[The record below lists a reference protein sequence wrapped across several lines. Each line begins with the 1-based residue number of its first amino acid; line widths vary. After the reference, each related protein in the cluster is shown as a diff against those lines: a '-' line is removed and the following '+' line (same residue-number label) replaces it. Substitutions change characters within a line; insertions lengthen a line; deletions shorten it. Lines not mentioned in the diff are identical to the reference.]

1 MTTALERAASRIR
14 ETVTQLDRTVRA
26 YAIDAVA
33 EEAVSLTDGQIEND
47 GALVMA
53 LARVAVRNVRSSGPV
68 LGGRAPS
75 RGDPVERAQ
84 REAAD
89 RVDCGMVALTS
100 AAQLVGGCNARDE
113 RDSLDFDKL
122 LEVVMEI
129 AQPESHRLLREGALT
144 LMARA
149 LGRLPPS
156 ERALTLGIVPL
167 RVVRQFA
174 CGQGASRFVQRAALE
189 VLVQVKGA
197 EVEEDLLGI
206 LASAGGPDGM
216 IIRHHVVALI
226 PRSALSAASQLRS
239 VWAQRKDPSEHVRQ
253 GVVRALAVL
262 GQRQAR
268 AYQLLTRLSLV
279 DASPRINALGLL
291 ELARA
296 AAQGDSAQA
305 TRSFIQV
312 LSHACRS
319 ENPVLH
325 RAALAATRLIAAS
338 AQRPIL
344 MSDLAAG
351 LAALIRDAR
360 LDTAEMAATL
370 ARELQMESDPARQAL
385 CAELRQRTRER
396 SDGQSFRVDLSPAL
410 DEKDLEQAAYVVAC
424 LDLVLEIVPR
434 KGRTYELRRGE
445 RRGLRLWRL
454 IHEFGHRGPDKRQS
468 YLHSH
473 ARLAIAHTTTVPIR
487 QAEVTPTLVPG
498 ERRIL
503 IGSSWGCFLPRVDDI
518 FAACRAPRG
527 KRLIS
532 AFGTLTVRAPEG
544 FFARAKLWARLTR
557 RYAELSQLRDQ
568 SLTAATQD
576 GKRRFALELRRL
588 GVEIELSDSALS
600 LGGRPVSTLPASVP
614 QFFSVLPLP
623 LALWLEDALQYVVSP
638 SGNTAWHLSMVVWVL
653 LSLMVVRASRVQ
665 RRFAHARQKIPL
677 SIGGWGSRGKSGTER
692 LKSALFH
699 SRHADVVSKTTGCEA
714 MLILARRD
722 QTAHE
727 IFLYRPYDKATIW
740 EQEAVVEYAESL
752 GAQVFLWECMALQ
765 PEFVEI
771 LNREWMKDRITTI
784 TNAYP
789 DHEDIMG
796 PSGEDVARV
805 IGRFI
810 PIGGTVLSSEEQMEA
825 FIRESATRRGSQ
837 LIEVDELAADLLP
850 RDLLDRFPYQEHPR
864 NVALA
869 LRLAEHLGFDRERS
883 LIDIADYVVPD
894 LGVLNVFPKIPFK
907 ARSLRFSNG
916 MSANERAGFMSNWNR
931 LYFVSH
937 DPDKH
942 SDTILAAVINNRA
955 DRVARSRVF
964 ADVFARDVAVDRMI
978 VIGTNTSG
986 MKQFMYESIA
996 VEAAQIRPPESAA
1009 DAPQW
1014 IETTFNRLGVP
1025 KTLDAVERRL
1035 RLMSRALLG
1044 PSPDAA
1050 AEQEIERLLT
1060 AALATLSDPDAPGF
1074 DAADGLKA
1082 SVARTLEPLSEC
1094 LGRVCLAELAW
1105 AETPALRQAEHH
1117 ATLMTLVAPW
1127 VERRYWTNR
1136 LAQLIAPATSPPLLQ
1151 GLRATYR
1158 RLFEE
1163 RVIILEHSDFTGD
1176 QVVDFVF
1183 RQIPPGLHAEVM
1195 GCQNIKGTGL
1205 DFVYRFVELQRVHD
1219 WLVKLDME
1227 PSERPAILSQMK
1239 SHIDYGLFGCQYA
1252 MARVQS
1258 LLAAAAQDW
1267 APQLASLR
1275 ELQSYLQTRERF
1287 FINKMSR
1294 TTTKSRWHVVLGW
1307 LEPWVDNLDGIRR
1320 RKRADRIM
1328 HALISGEMNT
1338 ATAAE
1343 ALRTVVAR
1351 QKGGWLAKDFTNA
1364 WARLSR
1370 RALVTP
1376 ERPPEK
1382 LVGDGATAMSS
1393 RTP

>member
-1 MTTALERAASRIR
+1 MTTEQERAAARIR
-14 ETVTQLDRTVRA
+14 ETVTELDRTLRA
-26 YAIDAVA
+26 AAIEGVA
-33 EEAVSLTDGQIEND
+33 EQALSLTDGQIEGD
-47 GALVMA
+47 GALVLA
-53 LARVAVRNVRSSGPV
+53 LARVALRNLRSSTGG
-68 LGGRAPS
+68 LGATSRAL

-89 RVDCGMVALTS
+89 RVDRGIVALTS
-100 AAQLVGGCNARDE
+100 AAQLAEGCSARGE

-122 LEVVMEI
+122 LEVALEI

-149 LGRLPPS
+149 LARLPPN

-167 RVVRQFA
+167 RAVRQLA
-174 CGQGASRFVQRAALE
+174 HGQGASRFVQRAALD

-197 EVEEDLLGI
+197 EVEEDLLDI
-206 LASAGGPDGM
+206 LENTRGPDGM

-226 PRSALSAASQLRS
+226 PRSSLSRASQLRC

-253 GVVRALAVL
+253 GVVRALTVL
-262 GQRQAR
+262 GQHQPR
-268 AYQLLTRLSLV
+268 AYQLLARLSLV
-279 DASPRINALGLL
+279 DPSPRVNGLGLL
-291 ELARA
+291 ELARTA
-296 AAQGDSAQA
+296 AEGGSAQA
-305 TRSFIQV
+305 SRSFVQV
-312 LSHACRS
+312 LSRSCRS
-319 ENPVLH
+319 DNPVLH
-325 RAALAATRLIAAS
+325 RAALAATRLVAAS
-338 AQRPIL
+338 PQLPIL
-344 MSDLAAG
+344 MDELASG

-370 ARELQMESDPARQAL
+370 ARELQLQTDPARLAL
-385 CAELRQRTRER
+385 CAELRQKTREQR
-396 SDGQSFRVDLSPAL
+396 EGQRFRIELAPTLA
-410 DEKDLEQAAYVVAC
+410 ERDLEQAAYVVSC
-424 LDLVLEIVPR
+424 LDLSLEIVPR
-434 KGRTYELRRGE
+434 RGRSYELRRGE

-454 IHEFGHRGPDKRQS
+454 LHELSHRGPDKRQS
-468 YLHSH
+468 HLHSH
-473 ARLAIAHTTTVPIR
+473 ARLPIPHTTTVPIR

-503 IGSSWGCFLPRVDDI
+503 IGSSWGCFLPRVDDL
-518 FAACRAPRG
+518 FAACHAPRG

-544 FFARAKLWARLTR
+544 LFARAKLWACLTR

-568 SLTAATQD
+568 SLTATTQD

-588 GVEIELSDSALS
+588 GVEIELSDCALS

-653 LSLMVVRASRVQ
+653 LSLMVVRAFRVQ
-665 RRFAHARQKIPL
+665 RRFAHAKQRIPL

-765 PEFVEI
+765 PEFVDI

-810 PIGGTVLSSEEQMEA
+810 PDGGTVLSSEEQMEA

-850 RDLLDRFPYQEHPR
+850 RDLLDRFPYQEHPS

-894 LGVLNVFPKIPFK
+894 LGVLNTFPKIPFK

-937 DPDKH
+937 DPDQH
-942 SDTILAAVINNRA
+942 SDTMLAAVINNRA

-996 VEAAQIRPPESAA
+996 LEAAQIRPPETAS
-1009 DAPQW
+1009 DAPLW

-1025 KTLDAVERRL
+1025 KTLAAVERRM
-1035 RLMSRALLG
+1035 RLMSRALSG
-1044 PSPDAA
+1044 PAPEAA
-1050 AEQEIERLLT
+1050 VEVESLL
-1060 AALATLSDPDAPGF
+1060 AAVLQTLSDPAAPGF
-1074 DAADGLKA
+1074 DAADGLRA
-1082 SVARTLEPLSEC
+1082 TLAELLTPLSEC
-1094 LGRVCLAELAW
+1094 LGRVCLPELAW
-1105 AETPALRQAEHH
+1105 AETPALRQAEHL
-1117 ATLMTLVAPW
+1117 ATLTALVAPW
-1127 VERRYWTNR
+1127 VERRYWTSR
-1136 LAQLIAPATSPPLLQ
+1136 LPQLIDPATSPRLLE

-1158 RLFEE
+1158 RQFEE

-1219 WLVKLDME
+1219 WLQKLDLE
-1227 PSERPAILSQMK
+1227 PSERAPILAQMK
-1239 SHIDYGLFGCQYA
+1239 THVDYGLFGCQYA
-1252 MARVQS
+1252 MARVQG
-1258 LLAAAAQDW
+1258 LLDAAARDW
-1267 APQLASLR
+1267 TPMLPSLR
-1275 ELQSYLQTRERF
+1275 ELQAYLQARERF

-1307 LEPWVDNLDGIRR
+1307 IEPWVDNLDGIRR

-1328 HALISGEMNT
+1328 RALISGEMGT
-1338 ATAAE
+1338 AAAAE
-1343 ALRTVVAR
+1343 ALRSVVAR
-1351 QKGGWLAKDFTNA
+1351 QKGGWLAKDFTSL
-1364 WARLSR
+1364 WSRLSR
-1370 RALVTP
+1370 RALVGP
-1376 ERPPEK
+1376 AQSADP
-1382 LVGDGATAMSS
+1382 LVGDGATAVSN